1 MKSTFSLDNQN
12 LWVHDFGKFKLI
24 LDKNDLDVSQQIKE
38 SGWYKDEELES
49 KFLKKKLQKGMRL
62 LDLGANIGFYSIFAR
77 SIIGE
82 KGLVI
87 SFEPFPKNANLIRK
101 SVKLNHYDNV
111 VVVEAAVSDKQG
123 KAKLYLSPEY
133 YTENSLIDL
142 EFTYPKNWKGQR
154 AIDVKVVTIDD
165 FLEKKIKNFCVNFIK
180 MDIEGSEHKALIGM
194 EKTIEQNESLALMT
208 EFWPN
213 GLIKNGSDPR
223 DFLEH
228 LASLNFNLLSHIDNE
243 YERVYPVTVD
253 QIMKTWEQRSKTIL
267 NEVMK
272 TCDWYTNLLCVKKKK
287 G

>member
-1 MKSTFSLDNQN
+1 LKSALSFNNQN
-12 LWVHDFGKFKLI
+12 SLVHDFGKFKLV
-24 LDKNDLDVSQQIKE
+24 LDKNDLDISQQIKD
-38 SGWYKDEELES
+38 SGWYKDEEYETKL
-49 KFLKKKLQKGMRL
+49 FKKKLREGMRF

-101 SVKLNHYDNV
+101 SVKLNRYDNV
-111 VVVEAAVSDKQG
+111 VVVEAAVSNKHG

-154 AIDVKVVTIDD
+154 AIDVKVITIDD
-165 FLEKKIKNFCVNFIK
+165 FLGKKIKNFCVDFIK
-180 MDIEGSEHKALIGM
+180 MDIEGSEHKALRGM
-194 EKTIEQNESLALMT
+194 KKTIEQNESLALMT

-213 GLIKNGSDPR
+213 GLIKNGSEPR

-228 LASLNFNLLSHIDNE
+228 LASLNFNLFSHMDNE
-243 YERVYPVTVD
+243 YERIYQVTIN
-253 QIMKTWEQRSKTIL
+253 QIMKTWKQRSKTVL
-267 NEVMK
+267 DEVMK
-272 TCDWYTNLLCVKKKK
+272 NCDWYTNLLCVKKKK